1 MTVTAQQDLPST
13 NTANTDQPATN
24 APSERRMLSKAQVA
38 ARMGCS
44 ERSLERLV
52 KQGRFP
58 APKRFGRA
66 VVWFGAAVEHVL
78 VLAEQEQLQWQ
89 PAAVPTLGVSGSM
102 AVQDEPPV
110 PSLVPA
116 AHELEPVIPDTARK
130 PRKSAGS
137 AKRRELTGAS
147 AADLRA
153 LGQVFQLPT
162 V

>member
-1 MTVTAQQDLPST
+1 
-13 NTANTDQPATN
+13 
-24 APSERRMLSKAQVA
+24 MLSKAQVA

-58 APKRFGRA
+58 SPKRFGRA
-66 VVWFGAAVEHVL
+66 VVWFEAAVEHVL
-78 VLAEQEQLQWQ
+78 VLAEQDQLQWQ
-89 PAAVPTLGVSGSM
+89 PAAMPAPEVSGSL
-102 AVQDEPPV
+102 AVQAGPPV

-116 AHELEPVIPDTARK
+116 AHELEPVVPNASRK
-130 PRKSAGS
+130 PRKLA
-137 AKRRELTGAS
+137 ANTKRRELTGAS
-147 AADLRA
+147 AADLHA